1 MSDFNYEEEI
11 EEEVGE
17 EESWESIE
25 DVLDRISEMQGNM
38 EVLLAKMQ
46 QTQMELEEREM
57 EDERVRCLATE
68 ILSFYKS
75 GDFEDVLALK
85 DERIRCLAAEILSLD
100 DPDDFDDVFA
110 LEDGNDF
117 EPSEDSEI
125 LDGHEDL
132 YDFSL
137 VEDDEFQNEDNDLSP
152 DPEEADPSQSQEIM
166 LASNLPEEGQ
176 EKKGLLD
183 IIVILIAIVCAISEL
198 FWFVFGVIPAIL
210 WFFLVQAK
218 EDTRVDWTGLSLGPV
233 FLFFRGTGFFW
244 CLFKTLL

>member
-25 DVLDRISEMQGNM
+25 DVLDRISEMQRNM
-38 EVLLAKMQ
+38 EDLLAKMQ
-46 QTQMELEEREM
+46 QTQMELEEREL
-57 EDERVRCLATE
+57 EDERVRCLAAE

-75 GDFEDVLALK
+75 GDFEDV
-85 DERIRCLAAEILSLD
+85 
-100 DPDDFDDVFA
+100 FA
-110 LEDGNDF
+110 LEDGNDS

-152 DPEEADPSQSQEIM
+152 DPEETDPSQSQEIM

-183 IIVILIAIVCAISEL
+183 IIVILIGIVCVISEL
-198 FWFVFGVIPAIL
+198 FWFVFVIIPVIL
-210 WFFLVQAK
+210 WFLLALCQM
-218 EDTRVDWTGLSLGPV
+218 LG
-233 FLFFRGTGFFW
+233 
-244 CLFKTLL
+244 

>member
-57 EDERVRCLATE
+57 EDER
-68 ILSFYKS
+68 
-75 GDFEDVLALK
+75 
-85 DERIRCLAAEILSLD
+85 IRCLVAEILSLD
-100 DPDDFDDVFA
+100 DPDDFEDVFA
-110 LEDGNDF
+110 LEDGNDS

-137 VEDDEFQNEDNDLSP
+137 VEDDEFQNEDNDLYP
-152 DPEEADPSQSQEIM
+152 GPEETDPSKSQEIM
-166 LASNLPEEGQ
+166 LTSNLPEEGQ

-183 IIVILIAIVCAISEL
+183 IIVIMIGIVCVISEL
-198 FWFVFGVIPAIL
+198 FWFVFGVIPVIL
-210 WFFLVQAK
+210 WF
-218 EDTRVDWTGLSLGPV
+218 
-233 FLFFRGTGFFW
+233 LFGSGKR
-244 CLFKTLL
+244 K

>member
-25 DVLDRISEMQGNM
+25 DVLDRVSEMQRNM
-38 EVLLAKMQ
+38 EVLLGKMQ
-46 QTQMELEEREM
+46 QTQMELEEREL
-57 EDERVRCLATE
+57 EDERVRCLAAE

-75 GDFEDVLALK
+75 GDFEDV
-85 DERIRCLAAEILSLD
+85 
-100 DPDDFDDVFA
+100 FA
-110 LEDGNDF
+110 LEDGNDS

-125 LDGHEDL
+125 LDGHGDL

-152 DPEEADPSQSQEIM
+152 DPEETDPSQSQEIM

-183 IIVILIAIVCAISEL
+183 IIVILIGIVCAISEL
-198 FWFVFGVIPAIL
+198 VWFVFVIIRYYSCYPVVSF
-210 WFFLVQAK
+210 WFRQKKIIELIGQA
-218 EDTRVDWTGLSLGPV
+218 
-233 FLFFRGTGFFW
+233 
-244 CLFKTLL
+244 